1 MPVDMGALILQK
13 LEYLETDMA
22 ALKVEVA
29 EMKIIQRRTRWI
41 WGGAGAV
48 VALAGKEVLQW
59 AIAALLPVL
68 FP

>member
-1 MPVDMGALILQK
+1 MPIDMGELILRK
-13 LEYLETDMA
+13 LETLETDMA

-29 EMKIIQRRTRWI
+29 EMKIIHRRTRWI

-59 AIAALLPVL
+59 AITGLLPTL